1 MDNPDRFGIKPIGTD
16 PHPERTLWRKAVTE
30 AADHLFDWLS
40 AKSTGELVTPSYT
53 PTPITLNLV
62 SWGGIKITDTLR
74 NIQAGARCANA
85 TLYISSFSD
94 DYMVVSM
101 GFTPYNPRPYD
112 PTNFEWAAEVRLAE
126 IRRSEVQEAV
136 RRATTDNDL
145 DTLKAIATLIAL
157 VEPLQ
162 PSYEGNMPSIRDWA
176 NTADESK

>member
-40 AKSTGELVTPSYT
+40 AKSTGELITPAHT
-53 PTPITLNLV
+53 PTPVTLNLV

-112 PTNFEWAAEVRLAE
+112 PTNFEWAAEVRLAD
-126 IRRSEVQEAV
+126 IRRSEVQDAV
-136 RRATTDNDL
+136 RRATADNDL
-145 DTLKAIATLIAL
+145 DTLKAIDTLIKL
-157 VEPLQ
+157 VAPLQ
-162 PSYEGNMPSIRDWA
+162 HIDEGDVPNICVWA
-176 NTADESK
+176 NTADASE